1 MKRIIDTPF
10 LKRER
15 GFVLVGLVRSSGKAE
30 QSNKINGM

>member
-1 MKRIIDTPF
+1 MKKVIDTPF

-15 GFVLVGLVRSSGKAE
+15 GLVLVGLMRSSGKAE